1 METRSLESIYAREKW
16 HVDRMHPSR
25 LGHQFIA
32 DNFAHLLRMRGYE
45 VGNVKISSNN
55 NRSRKD
61 SIIWMLKNGTPWFL
75 KRSVDLLPAIL
86 FLSIGELIYMARHK
100 NETVESNV
108 YYPDFA
114 AHADIHINRLQN
126 ERVS

>member
-1 METRSLESIYAREKW
+1 
-16 HVDRMHPSR
+16 
-25 LGHQFIA
+25 
-32 DNFAHLLRMRGYE
+32 
-45 VGNVKISSNN
+45 
-55 NRSRKD
+55 
-61 SIIWMLKNGTPWFL
+61 MLKNGTPWFL